1 MAWTPLRERITQLPL
16 VLAGPILRHT
26 APNSVTVW
34 VALQESRIV
43 TLKIFDTNKNL
54 LLIGSRTTIKL
65 GNNLYIVAVT
75 AQASENILLYGE
87 DYLYNL
93 EFGNEE
99 NLNSPGIL
107 NTEGSITEITYPP
120 YNLPSFG
127 LVPHDLKDLRLVH
140 GSCRKPHGE
149 SLDAFPALD
158 KMIKEALIQDPKKR
172 PHQLFLTGDQI
183 YADDVADALLF
194 MLIDAGETLF
204 GWSEKLPDVTNT
216 EELQAGQRNYLA
228 TYTAGLTASITKLNK
243 ISNIAKSHLFTFSD
257 FCTMYLFAWCD
268 VLWPQPEDLP
278 TFAEVNRNLPP
289 LSSSEDLFLEELEDL
304 KNFQTT
310 LKQVRRALANI
321 PTYMIFDDHEI
332 TDDWYLNMAWCDRV
346 LSKPLGRR
354 ILQNGLLAY
363 AICQAWGNT
372 PAEFTDY
379 KPGEA
384 LLKAAVGWF
393 ASQGQNPKYEQEI
406 TRRLGLPA
414 ITDIKN
420 SHPRQLPHTDA
431 SLKWHYTV
439 VGPEY
444 EVIVLDTRTWRAFPG
459 KDFDFPALLSEEGCD
474 QQITKLAHP
483 QNAKVT
489 FVISPGPVVGI
500 PFLETIQKTAK
511 AFTEKFNSAAW
522 GFDPEAWGLETT
534 AFERLIVCLALRALP
549 AKQSRVIILSGDVHY
564 SFAASLKYA
573 AIRPFQHSENINTE
587 LLAIQFT
594 SSSFKNEVSGT
605 GGSHSLHKKGFLPIE
620 QINYLPKAEILGWEN
635 QEEKELEIGV
645 MHVYVDHVPQ
655 CIPWIIKTNPA
666 IVDLVQEGSWHK
678 GLQIIKQP
686 EWWYKVNFFLGKDE
700 KAKEPEDTNSLQPES
715 ITAPLP
721 GQNRKLP
728 LEKYLAMAKNHRD
741 YRGKWG
747 AGKAVVGV
755 NNIGE
760 ITFEVVDGKQTAVQ
774 TLWWRLQSWEKG
786 KLLELFPLTRY
797 EVPLEFDE
805 D

>member
-1 MAWTPLRERITQLPL
+1 MAWTSLRERIHQLPL

-34 VALQESRIV
+34 IALKESRIV
-43 TLKIFDTNKNL
+43 TLKILDTNKNL
-54 LLIGSRTTIKL
+54 LLTGSRVTIKL
-65 GNNLYIVAVT
+65 GINLYIVAVT
-75 AQASENILLYGE
+75 ARTNENILQYGE
-87 DYLYNL
+87 NYLYDL

-99 NLNSPGIL
+99 NISDPGIL
-107 NTEGSITEITYPP
+107 NTNGSIREIIYPP
-120 YNLPSFG
+120 YDLPSFE
-127 LVPHDLKDLRLVH
+127 LVPYDLKDLRIVH

-149 SLDAFPALD
+149 SLDAFTALD
-158 KMIKEALIQDPKKR
+158 KMIKEALVEEPKKR

-194 MLIDAGETLF
+194 MLIDAGETLL
-204 GWSEKLPDVTNT
+204 GWSEKLPDVTDIK
-216 EELQAGQRNYLA
+216 ELQAGQRNNLA

-243 ISNIAKSHLFTFSD
+243 IANIAKSHLFTFSD

-268 VLWPQPEDLP
+268 VLWPKPEDLP
-278 TFAEVNRNLPP
+278 TFADVNQNLPP
-289 LSSSEDLFLEELEDL
+289 LASSEDLFLKELGDL
-304 KNFQTT
+304 KSFQTT

-372 PAEFTDY
+372 PDEFIDG
-379 KPGEA
+379 KPGEG

-393 ASQGQNPKYEQEI
+393 AFQGQNLKYEQEI
-406 TRRLGLPA
+406 TRRIGLPSIA
-414 ITDIKN
+414 DIRN
-420 SHPRQLPHTDA
+420 SHPRQIPHTDA

-439 VGPEY
+439 TGPEY

-459 KDFDFPALLSEEGCD
+459 KDFDFPGLLSKEACD
-474 QQITKLAHP
+474 QQITKVVHP
-483 QNAKVT
+483 KNAKVT
-489 FVISPGPVVGI
+489 FVISPGPVVGV
-500 PFLETIQKTAK
+500 PFLEAIQKTAK
-511 AFTEKFNSAAW
+511 AFAEKFGSAAW

-534 AFERLIVCLALRALP
+534 AFERLLACLVLRALP

-564 SFAASLKYA
+564 SFASCLKYA
-573 AIRPFQHSENINTE
+573 AICPFEHSENIKTE
-587 LLAIQFT
+587 LIAIQFT

-620 QINYLPKAEILGWEN
+620 KINYLPKAEILGWEN
-635 QEEKELEIGV
+635 KDEQELEIGV

-655 CIPWIIKTNPA
+655 CIPWTIKTNPA
-666 IVDLVQEGSWHK
+666 TIDLLKERGWHK
-678 GLQIIKQP
+678 ELQVIKKP
-686 EWWYKVNFFLGKDE
+686 EWWYKINFVLGKDE
-700 KAKEPEDTNSLQPES
+700 KVHEPKDTNLVQPQS

-741 YRGKWG
+741 YLGKWG

-760 ITFEVVDGKQTAVQ
+760 ITFEVVDGKQIAVQ
-774 TLWWRLQSWEKG
+774 TIWWRLESLHEG
-786 KLLELFPLTRY
+786 ELLEPFPLTRY
-797 EVPLEFDE
+797 EVFLE
-805 D
+805 